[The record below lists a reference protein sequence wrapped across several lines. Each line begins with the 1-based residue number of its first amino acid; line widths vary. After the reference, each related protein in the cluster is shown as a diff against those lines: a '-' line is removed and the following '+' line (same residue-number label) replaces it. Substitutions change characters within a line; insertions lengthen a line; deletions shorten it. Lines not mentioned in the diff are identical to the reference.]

1 MSISA
6 RTVTLRCTQAF
17 VKWSPSDSLYGA
29 RKLAERWS
37 RTRDAS
43 RNVHLVPAPGG
54 ARQAQTKLASMRLLV
69 LLDLLGHRG
78 AKVTWHFDNTRPLF
92 SRLRAVEKLL
102 RGKGLLVGN
111 AGEDYLSET
120 PVRGRGRGGI
130 SDDHIPFLQRNV
142 PVLHLIAR

>member
-6 RTVTLRCTQAF
+6 RTVTLRYTQAF
-17 VKWSPSDSLYGA
+17 VKWSASDSLYGA
-29 RKLAERWS
+29 RNLAERWS
-37 RTRDAS
+37 R
-43 RNVHLVPAPGG
+43 NVQLAPAPGG